1 MSQRSHLNSLPRF
14 PDRCRVCCGGLPRAH
29 RAWPLAWPSPSG
41 PPGRQ
46 RLRAQGWVPKMLSA
60 ERSERIFG
68 CPCGWRG
75 RLGQCAA
82 FRPGDCDLR
91 TAMGALRASVTAWP
105 AHSARHRGRYG
116 GDWLRPVPGKLCAAA
131 AAPVGLPPGRARAK
145 LPPRNGETPAT
156 LAACGQLSRPLYS
169 PSVARACSRSRSRPS
184 GLARRRCA
192 LDDVK
197 KVLADQRRTLA
208 RGGLLA
214 VSVVTKDQRQT
225 TNPQVGDLLAAQ
237 RG

>member
-131 AAPVGLPPGRARAK
+131 AAPVGLPPGRARAM
-145 LPPRNGETPAT
+145 LPPRDGAPPGEPE
-156 LAACGQLSRPLYS
+156 PLTAGHPGVSLS
-169 PSVARACSRSRSRPS
+169 PSVACVRPS
-184 GLARRRCA
+184 LLTAWPSGPARRRSA
-192 LDDVK
+192 LETVEE
-197 KVLADQRRTLA
+197 
-208 RGGLLA
+208 
-214 VSVVTKDQRQT
+214 VVTAPDWLR
-225 TNPQVGDLLAAQ
+225 V
-237 RG
+237 REV